1 MSTRRKRSRQQTDPS
16 SVTSQPP
23 PPSSKKATRS
33 STRKQQAQIQAP
45 MGSIASSSSATM
57 PTLAP
62 PPLKEYNDNSSD
74 MFGDDIDINPDFPEP
89 GIDDDDELKAAIQA
103 SLKENYAHSPRTKT
117 KVVNLP
123 SPAPTNDRIS
133 HGREGWKRDY
143 TICKSRWGKRGEV
156 EGYAGMV
163 ATIHDWK
170 YGDVEDSI
178 KFQLDYEDIDGRQIV
193 MKLEIVF
200 KDLKTYPASYS
211 LVLFSED
218 KLPRRAETT
227 FSRFADIY
235 DLDIPLLLERLVASL
250 QGDDDA
256 TGGVPPDFEDEDE
269 EVEYDADGVGIGDEW
284 TEAPGRGFEVAKGSV
299 EDLGSK
305 FSLLK
310 EHFEQAKNFNY
321 RPGLTR
327 VSDFWVVSYSIP
339 LKNLPIDPNTL
350 GMWDDG
356 LVEAWKDDQRITL
369 LIGTETYPPHLDRM
383 RYWLGFHKDYKP
395 SPEVMVSSTR
405 GQGGLAPFYLS
416 EPLLDYLKTFGRCF
430 KLKTAYSLN
439 WATAD
444 RIGMDEDQ
452 SNQVF
457 KHSHVPKSTGP
468 RDKGDPL
475 DKGLQ
480 NNIPLCAFHWVLRRF
495 MEAPKYCLNCGLQ
508 VAVPSLR
515 PYVCNKDLCLYSF
528 MSLGLGPSLEHI
540 IKTHPGVVDILL
552 SFAYSAASSTTRMEL
567 PLKLHIVVPPEYG
580 ILEPTLFDDLPDQR
594 NALVWLIDQLPKVS
608 EIKAELESGKKLNK
622 IEAPAAS
629 IAVLRWV
636 VGSCRAYLKEAKPN
650 EGVSNGF
657 ASATYGMSEKLK
669 QFVFVVGSPEQESN
683 FKSEVEA
690 AQKADK
696 NCAQYPTLLAFHGSG
711 ADRWHNILRTGLDFN
726 EIECGRAYGNG
737 VYFAPEYTISM
748 EGYARANISHR
759 ANADYQLSRATA
771 LVELVNVPNTFV
783 SHNPFYVVNNIKQIR
798 PFLLLVAGTNNG
810 DTVAVTT
817 TAPTAAVSKAAQ
829 PADKF
834 FKHDPKLKK
843 PTTYNNQPLQVKMP
857 EKLKRTTYIDDEPDD
872 ETDYKILHPDPPPA
886 PIKSFKP
893 TLKSRIGRIQQMPP
907 PSETSVVASKALG
920 KEFKTLVKAQ
930 GEGKLPFYVDPETDS
945 LYCWLLELHEFP
957 DSLLKTDLKK
967 HKIPSI
973 IAELR
978 FPASFPHSPPFMR
991 ILHPRCLPFMQG
1003 GGGNI
1008 TAGGSVCN
1016 EILTASGWNPAFCV
1030 EAIVRDIMVNMTEA
1044 TPPARLDTRAWDR
1057 PYTLREA
1064 IDAYKRV
1071 AVQHGWQVPE
1081 DFDRLAT

>member
-327 VSDFWVVSYSIP
+327 VSDFW
-339 LKNLPIDPNTL
+339 NLPIDPNTL

-383 RYWLGFHKDYKP
+383 RYWLGFHKDF
-395 SPEVMVSSTR
+395 MVSSTR

-495 MEAPKYCLNCGLQ
+495 MEAPKYCLC
-508 VAVPSLR
+508 A
-515 PYVCNKDLCLYSF
+515 D
-528 MSLGLGPSLEHI
+528 
-540 IKTHPGVVDILL
+540 LL
-552 SFAYSAASSTTRMEL
+552 S
-567 PLKLHIVVPPEYG
+567 IVVPPEYG

-669 QFVFVVGSPEQESN
+669 QFVFVVGSPEQEISN
-683 FKSEVEA
+683 
-690 AQKADK
+690 
-696 NCAQYPTLLAFHGSG
+696 PTSISW
-711 ADRWHNILRTGLDFN
+711 WHNILRTGLDFN
-726 EIECGRAYGNG
+726 EIECGRNT
-737 VYFAPEYTISM
+737 P
-748 EGYARANISHR
+748 
-759 ANADYQLSRATA
+759 SRWKAM
-771 LVELVNVPNTFV
+771 P
-783 SHNPFYVVNNIKQIR
+783 
-798 PFLLLVAGTNNG
+798 
-810 DTVAVTT
+810 
-817 TAPTAAVSKAAQ
+817 APTLVIE
-829 PADKF
+829 
-834 FKHDPKLKK
+834 
-843 PTTYNNQPLQVKMP
+843 PTPTINCREQRPWLSLKMP